1 MPQQF
6 SANVLQTL
14 ADHLGVPAREILL
27 THDLYRDWGLTPLA
41 LVVVLLDLERVADIE
56 LPSQELGSVRTVAD
70 LVLKFRTWVRQS
82 DTVGHPLVWAPLDDL
97 RLDDNVVFVGRVELD
112 DQRRHHAA
120 FAASCI
126 TYVGSSAAT
135 APPPRSTTNKPATR
149 RAPCAARLAAEQS
162 SPGIL
167 LVVTRHAAPV
177 PAFGVA
183 SRLDAFPARKYV
195 GGRTHPLVCG
205 CFTNSK
211 GHKSSDMGARTRR
224 RSNLPVDAT

>member
-82 DTVGHPLVWAPLDDL
+82 DTVGHPLVRTRARRSRTAQSARRIRRELHHL
-97 RLDDNVVFVGRVELD
+97 RWLERGDR
-112 DQRRHHAA
+112 
-120 FAASCI
+120 
-126 TYVGSSAAT
+126 AAT
-135 APPPRSTTNKPATR
+135 ALHDEQTRNAQSAMR
-149 RAPCAARLAAEQS
+149 RA
-162 SPGIL
+162 
-167 LVVTRHAAPV
+167 
-177 PAFGVA
+177 A
-183 SRLDAFPARKYV
+183 SR
-195 GGRTHPLVCG
+195 
-205 CFTNSK
+205 
-211 GHKSSDMGARTRR
+211 
-224 RSNLPVDAT
+224 